1 MVHEWALAESIVL
14 YVSNKGVRKARRIKV
29 RIGALQSIDKE
40 ILSFAL
46 NELLKEYNIK
56 VDNIEILEEQPVLKC
71 NRCGFEWSIDTTS
84 VNEDLRESIHFL
96 PESIYAYYR
105 CPKCGSVDY
114 EILKGRGLGEV
125 VIEDYE

>member
-29 RIGALQSIDKE
+29 KIGALQSIDKE
-40 ILSFAL
+40 ILGFAL
-46 NELLKEYNIK
+46 NELLKEYKIE
-56 VDNIEILEEQPVLKC
+56 VDNIEILEDQPVLKC
-71 NRCGFEWSIDTTS
+71 NRCGFEWSIDTDS
-84 VNEDLRESIHFL
+84 VDEDVRESIHFL
-96 PESIYAYYR
+96 PESIYAYHR

>member
-1 MVHEWALAESIVL
+1 V
-14 YVSNKGVRKARRIKV
+14 K
-29 RIGALQSIDKE
+29 IGALQSIDKE
-40 ILSFAL
+40 ILGFAL
-46 NELLKEYNIK
+46 NELLKEYKIE
-56 VDNIEILEEQPVLKC
+56 VDNIEILEDQPVLKC
-71 NRCGFEWSIDTTS
+71 NRCGFEWSIDTDS
-84 VNEDLRESIHFL
+84 VDEDVRESIHFL